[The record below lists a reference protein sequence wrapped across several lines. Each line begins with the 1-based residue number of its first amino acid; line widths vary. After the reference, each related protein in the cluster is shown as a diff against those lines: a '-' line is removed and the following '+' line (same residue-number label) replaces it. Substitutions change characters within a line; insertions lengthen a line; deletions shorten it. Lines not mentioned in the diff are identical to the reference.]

1 MTSTDMIAKTFT
13 NVATSV
19 KGGVITNFSAFVST
33 LSADGFALAGQEAE
47 DFGTLVDDFTM
58 GLEAGKSPLDAW
70 HAAWEPYKAKA
81 YSDAWNEAM
90 TALKQIADFVHSIVT
105 LIEAAI

>member
-1 MTSTDMIAKTFT
+1 MTDVISQTFAK
-13 NVATSV
+13 VATSV
-19 KGGVITNFSAFVST
+19 KGGIVTNFSAFVQE

-47 DFGTLVDDFTM
+47 DFGTFVDDFTM

-70 HAAWEPYKAKA
+70 TAAWEPYKAKA

-90 TALKQIADFVHSIVT
+90 SALKQVADFVHSIVT
-105 LIEAAI
+105 LIEASL